1 MINPDSSGIKSI
13 MKISAQL
20 IGPKD
25 QQKTLEM
32 NLDDERDANV
42 ELILPP
48 ELNPQVYQWTVKV

>member
-1 MINPDSSGIKSI
+1 MCNPDTSAAIRTI
-13 MKISAQL
+13 MKVSAQL

-25 QQKTLEM
+25 QQNILLV

-48 ELNPQVYQWTVKV
+48 ELNPEL

>member
-1 MINPDSSGIKSI
+1 MINPDTGGEIKSI
-13 MKISAQL
+13 MKVSAQL
-20 IGPKD
+20 VGPKD

-48 ELNPQVYQWTVKV
+48 ELNPHV

>member
-1 MINPDSSGIKSI
+1 MINPDTGTDIRSI

-25 QQKTLEM
+25 QQNNLVV

-48 ELNPQVYQWTVKV
+48 ELNPQV